1 MLLALIERMVSLLEA
16 YTPKVTGSQLYDP
29 EIKEPTSEYTYPL
42 WFQSAITSVVVKFTG
57 IETGTVVVPSKVH
70 KVGYQSSSWI
80 KHTSKTLWIEVSEP
94 VGCIFP
100 IEDYFAQELP
110 MNTKVLVWN
119 DSKYPLVNSTPKHK
133 AYCSRD
139 LKDGRIVTFPN
150 GQTSWSCNDEGVVWD
165 HWELALIDP

>member
-1 MLLALIERMVSLLEA
+1 MQQ
-16 YTPKVTGSQLYDP
+16 TTK
-29 EIKEPTSEYTYPL
+29 YTYPL
-42 WFQSAITSVVVKFTG
+42 WFQSATTSMVVKFTD
-57 IETGTVVVPSKVH
+57 IETGIVVVPGKFH
-70 KVGYQSSSWI
+70 KVGYKSSSWI
-80 KHTSKTLWIEVSEP
+80 KHTSKAFWIEVSEP
-94 VGCIFP
+94 DEYIFP

-150 GQTSWSCNDEGVVWD
+150 GQTSWSCNDEEVVWD
-165 HWELALIDP
+165 HWELADI